1 MSGCKYRTGHLSDP
15 PKTGSQY
22 SERPSAD
29 HEEEILKKRIRINV
43 FSIIS
48 TQHICCHGFSKP
60 SRSAYTDK
68 TLFRF
73 QNGVGIRN
81 QSTFININFG
91 IQCHFII
98 FIARI
103 KDKYPSSETSFQT
116 ESAVLINIVRNTKR
130 SVNLMKQTVR
140 GKWCISGRNG

>member
-60 SRSAYTDK
+60 SRPAYTDK
-68 TLFRF
+68 ALFRF
-73 QNGVGIRN
+73 QNEVSIRN

-91 IQCHFII
+91 IQGHLII
-98 FIARI
+98 FIAGI
-103 KDKYPSSETSFQT
+103 QINTHLQKIPSKLNQQCLSISYETPEEVS
-116 ESAVLINIVRNTKR
+116 I
-130 SVNLMKQTVR
+130 
-140 GKWCISGRNG
+140 C

>member
-91 IQCHFII
+91 IQGHLII
-98 FIARI
+98 FIAGIRI
-103 KDKYPSSETSFQT
+103 NTHLQEIPSKPNQQCLSISYETPEEVS
-116 ESAVLINIVRNTKR
+116 I
-130 SVNLMKQTVR
+130 
-140 GKWCISGRNG
+140 C